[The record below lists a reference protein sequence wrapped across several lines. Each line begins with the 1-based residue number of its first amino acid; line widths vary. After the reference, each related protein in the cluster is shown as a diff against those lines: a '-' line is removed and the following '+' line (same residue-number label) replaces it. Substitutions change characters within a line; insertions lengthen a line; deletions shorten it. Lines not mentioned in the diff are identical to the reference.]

1 MRRRW
6 AGAVVWSL
14 LGRGM
19 NDTPVNLDQPGST
32 WNKQGATTSNNEQ
45 QQQREADDGRAW
57 SLLRPRQTATPNQAK
72 TSPKKPN
79 NNPRNQVTWLPRPK
93 GERDPGAGLA
103 GLAGRVWLAA
113 VARTASSARHRGDVT
128 LPWVSC
134 PFHSQLRRELAGPVD
149 RGLGALWGATQA
161 LLLQWA
167 WWGRPRGCLFA
178 AGCTGHTKP

>member
-1 MRRRW
+1 MTRRSTW
-6 AGAVVWSL
+6 I
-14 LGRGM
+14 
-19 NDTPVNLDQPGST
+19 NLDQLGT
-32 WNKQGATTSNNEQ
+32 MQGATTSNNEQ

-113 VARTASSARHRGDVT
+113 VARTASSARHRRDVT
-128 LPWVSC
+128 LPWVKLPVPLPVATGACGACRSGTRC
-134 PFHSQLRRELAGPVD
+134 LVGRHTGAIAAVGMVGPSARVPVRGRMHGPYKSLNLAFHLHLEFV
-149 RGLGALWGATQA
+149 
-161 LLLQWA
+161 
-167 WWGRPRGCLFA
+167 
-178 AGCTGHTKP
+178 